1 MYIHIRARAC
11 KINERTAQY
20 RHDKTDGELVDLPSP
35 HLSTTAIYK
44 HMISHDGESEGTISF
59 K

>member
-1 MYIHIRARAC
+1 MS
-11 KINERTAQY
+11 AQY